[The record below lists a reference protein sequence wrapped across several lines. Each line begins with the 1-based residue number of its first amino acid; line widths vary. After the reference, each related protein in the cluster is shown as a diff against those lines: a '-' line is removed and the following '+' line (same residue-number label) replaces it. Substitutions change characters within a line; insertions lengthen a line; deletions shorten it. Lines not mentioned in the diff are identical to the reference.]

1 MRFARHPTVF
11 VLLLAALL
19 LRGLV
24 PLGFMPGQ
32 AQGQPG
38 LVLCTPQGYVTV
50 AGDAAPATAKPAQD
64 CVFGLAI
71 SMAGLLPTLPALDL
85 PPVAPTVLGTPQT
98 LSLHR
103 SPTTP
108 YPARGPPSPLV

>member
-38 LVLCTPQGYVTV
+38 LVLCTPQGYVTL
-50 AGDAAPATAKPAQD
+50 AGEQTPAAAEPAQD
-64 CVFGLAI
+64 CVFGLALNR
-71 SMAGLLPTLPALDL
+71 AGLLPTLPALDL
-85 PPVAPTVLGTPQT
+85 PASAPASLGSPQS

-103 SPTTP
+103 TPTRP
-108 YPARGPPSPLV
+108 YPARGPPSSLV